1 MKKLIVVAA
10 LALSATL
17 ANAASLSWG
26 SDANFVDADGNVL
39 TSATAPAGNIVLVYL
54 GTGTADW
61 DNAVAVQNATVKY
74 VNSMGATT
82 SKTTTSFAFTY
93 EADPLNFDP
102 TAPLFGNGAIFG
114 VMFDDGSGNLSY
126 LQSGGADL
134 KPTYTISGMVN
145 NTSVID
151 KFTYATANYSA
162 VPEPTSGILMLVG
175 LGALALRRRKA

>member
-17 ANAASLSWG
+17 ANAASLTWG
-26 SDANFVDADGNVL
+26 SNANFVDADGNVL

-61 DNAVAVQNATVKY
+61 DSAVAVQNATVKY
-74 VNSMGATT
+74 VSSMGSTTSTATT
-82 SKTTTSFAFTY
+82 TFGFTY
-93 EADPLNFDP
+93 EADPTKYSVSNG
-102 TAPLFGNGAIFG
+102 LFGNGAIFG
-114 VMFDDGSGNLSY
+114 VMFDDGTSLSY

-145 NTSVID
+145 DTSTISA
-151 KFTYATANYSA
+151 FTYASANYSA